1 MQSEFQENIIQW
13 ERSYVGNK
21 NDWKYTC
28 DLLRNKL
35 NWEKIYAY
43 IVIRQILPLK
53 VSYLKALGGKS

>member
-28 DLLRNKL
+28 DLLKDRN
-35 NWEKIYAY
+35 
-43 IVIRQILPLK
+43 P
-53 VSYLKALGGKS
+53 